1 MQVLNDGLSVISYLA
16 TTDIAIVCGMFALVI
31 GLMLLILRLSGG
43 K

>member
-1 MQVLNDGLSVISYLA
+1 MQILNDGLSVISYLA

-43 K
+43 R

>member
-1 MQVLNDGLSVISYLA
+1 MQVLNDGLTVISYLA
-16 TTDIAIVCGMFALVI
+16 TTDIAIVCGMFAIAI

>member
-1 MQVLNDGLSVISYLA
+1 MQVLNDGLSVISYLV
-16 TTDIAIVCGMFALVI
+16 TTDIVIVCGMFSLVI

>member
-31 GLMLLILRLSGG
+31 GLMLLFLRLSGG
-43 K
+43 Q